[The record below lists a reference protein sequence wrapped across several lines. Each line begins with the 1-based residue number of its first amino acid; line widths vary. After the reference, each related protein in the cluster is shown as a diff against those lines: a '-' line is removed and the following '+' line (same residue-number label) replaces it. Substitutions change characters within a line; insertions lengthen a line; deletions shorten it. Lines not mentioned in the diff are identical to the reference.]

1 MQVKTP
7 RIWTKDDVRVVVS
20 IAVDCLP
27 HFENYLGE
35 ISQEQK
41 LQVVMVLIGFFA
53 VVEIKLTDENDTR
66 NLRSRISKLAHEVLT
81 EPPYV

>member
-1 MQVKTP
+1 MKTP

-20 IAVDCLP
+20 VAVDCLP

-41 LQVVMVLIGFFA
+41 LQVILVLVAFFS

-66 NLRSRISKLAHEVLT
+66 DLRSHISKLANEVLT

>member
-1 MQVKTP
+1 MP
-7 RIWTKDDVRVVVS
+7 RIWTKDDVRAVVS
-20 IAVDCLP
+20 AAVASLP

-53 VVEIKLTDENDTR
+53 AVEIKLTDEDDKR
-66 NLRSRISKLAHEVLT
+66 HLGQHISKLAQEVLT